1 MKEDYEFVKRVL
13 RNTDNKMVHYPA
25 IRQLI
30 NNFEIKWKRIHG
42 DSMSLKRY
50 EYHLKTLFE
59 NYQSNSLYLNFLS
72 LYELLCPQYIILTRN
87 Y

>member
-30 NNFEIKWKRIHG
+30 KNFKIKWQRIYG
-42 DSMSLKRY
+42 DSIAVKRY
-50 EYHLKTLFE
+50 EYHLR
-59 NYQSNSLYLNFLS
+59 SLLWYTFS
-72 LYELLCPQYIILTRN
+72 TSIYSDE
-87 Y
+87 